1 MNEWL
6 DFGFRISINVVCLA
20 TWVLLLIT
28 YIRKTIK
35 ETKNKA
41 ADSVMKINKE
51 VQKKKEEEL
60 KDMAVF
66 LCDKCGAQTQ
76 VADAKTYKEF
86 DVCPSCLEKLSKRDA
101 DVTALDAQIAQ
112 YKKVLEEL
120 QAQRAEK
127 EKI

>member
-1 MNEWL
+1 MSEWL
-6 DFGFRISINVVCLA
+6 DFGLRIATYAACLV
-20 TWVLLLIT
+20 TWILLLIAQV
-28 YIRKTIK
+28 RKIVK
-35 ETKNKA
+35 KTKNKA
-41 ADSVMKINKE
+41 EDAVIKINKE